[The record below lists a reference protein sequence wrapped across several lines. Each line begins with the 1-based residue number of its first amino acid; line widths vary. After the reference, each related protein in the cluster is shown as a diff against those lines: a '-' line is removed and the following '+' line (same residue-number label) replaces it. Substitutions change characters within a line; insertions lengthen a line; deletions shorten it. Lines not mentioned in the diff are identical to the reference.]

1 MVRDVFDEKA
11 ISKLIGGMGVGHGKP
26 SGVNQ
31 SSLQSSDIVRR
42 SSLSNCWK
50 LKSR

>member
-26 SGVNQ
+26 WKVNW
-31 SSLQSSDIVRR
+31 SCHYLI
-42 SSLSNCWK
+42 
-50 LKSR
+50 